1 MNKHL
6 IIVLIQLYFLSN
18 SIFAQDFWEL
28 LPFPDNQNISTLKV
42 NSAGEI
48 FVGTVTGY
56 QDNGIFRSD
65 NDGLTWEM
73 MLNTRN
79 FQIFAISIN
88 PIGNIFVGTGDG
100 FYPFL
105 ASFDNGL
112 SWDTIPVPFSS
123 GFGEIAFYGQDTVLV
138 GTGAY
143 NGAIVLSTP
152 DLGMS
157 WDTLFL
163 TENHTS
169 EYVADIAI
177 APSGDIAIGLG
188 CYLPDMGGL
197 FRSTNGGADWEFLG
211 LFNRMVENLEYNAQ
225 GDLIIGVRGGYDGT
239 GGIYAIYHD
248 NPDQIVECLAG
259 PNINGLSLNSAG
271 DIFAGSGSPNG
282 IIRSTDNGQTFEF
295 INGGLPFGEM
305 GSLEKDYNDYIYALI
320 DGGSHYLF
328 RTISPTVT
336 GINKLPDHD
345 KNGSLF
351 VFPTPVSEVLQGK
364 IYDKLPDGIYK
375 YTITDITGRLIASNR
390 LHVFQNSFSMN
401 VSFLSKGYYVF
412 TIYSNELTYSAK
424 FIKS

>member
-1 MNKHL
+1 MKKFNL
-6 IIVLIQLYFLSN
+6 IILFHLFLSFN
-18 SIFAQDFWEL
+18 SGFAQDFWEVVS
-28 LPFPDNQNISTLKV
+28 FPENHNISTLKV

-48 FVGTVTGY
+48 FVGTVTGN

-65 NDGLTWEM
+65 NDGLTWQM

-79 FQIFAISIN
+79 FQIFTLSID
-88 PIGNIFVGTGDG
+88 PSGSIFVGTGDG

-112 SWDTIPVPFSS
+112 NWDTIPVPFSS

-163 TENHTS
+163 TANHTS

-177 APSGDIAIGLG
+177 APNGDIAIGLG
-188 CYLPDMGGL
+188 GYLPDMGGL
-197 FRSTNGGADWEFLG
+197 YRSTNGGSEWEFLG
-211 LFNRMVENLEYNAQ
+211 LFNHMVENLEYNTQ
-225 GDLIIGVRGGYDGT
+225 GDLVIGVRGGFDGT
-239 GGIYAIYHD
+239 GGIYAIYHE

-259 PNINGLSLNSAG
+259 PNVNGLALNSAG
-271 DIFAGSGSPNG
+271 DIFAGIAGPNG

-295 INGGLPFGEM
+295 LNGGLPIGEM
-305 GSLEKDYNDYIYALI
+305 GKLEKDNNDYIYALT
-320 DGGSHYLF
+320 DVGSHYIF
-328 RTISPTVT
+328 RSINSTVT
-336 GINKLPDHD
+336 GVNKLPGYN
-345 KNGSLF
+345 KNGSLL

-364 IYDKLPDGIYK
+364 INNEIPDGLYT
-375 YTITDITGRLIASNR
+375 YTISDLSGRQIVKDCVSLF
-390 LHVFQNSFSMN
+390 HNSFNLN
-401 VSFLSKGYYVF
+401 VSFLFQGYYIF
-412 TIYSNELTYSAK
+412 TIYCNERIYSAK
-424 FIKS
+424 LIKG

>member
-1 MNKHL
+1 MKKHCIL
-6 IIVLIQLYFLSN
+6 LFIVFFSLNTSV
-18 SIFAQDFWEL
+18 FAQDFWEI

-79 FQIFAISIN
+79 FQIFAMSIN

-100 FYPFL
+100 FFPFL

-177 APSGDIAIGLG
+177 APNGDISIGLG

-197 FRSTNGGADWEFLG
+197 YRSTNGGADWEFLG

-225 GDLIIGVRGGYDGT
+225 GDLIIGVRGGSDGT

-259 PNINGLSLNSAG
+259 PNVNGLTLNSEG
-271 DIFAGSGSPNG
+271 DIYAGSGWPHG
-282 IIRSTDNGQTFEF
+282 VWVSTDNGLSFQLE
-295 INGGLPFGEM
+295 NSGLPYYPIGKIEVD
-305 GSLEKDYNDYIYALI
+305 SNDYIYALLE
-320 DGGSHYLF
+320 GGSHFIY
-328 RTISPTVT
+328 RTTCPTVT
-336 GINKLPDHD
+336 GVNKLPDNN

-351 VFPTPVSEVLQGK
+351 IFPTPVSEVLQGK
-364 IYDKLPDGIYK
+364 MNDELPDGIYN
-375 YTITDITGRLIASNR
+375 YTITDITGRLIVSNR
-390 LHVFQNSFSMN
+390 LLVFQNSFSLN
-401 VSFLSKGYYVF
+401 TSSLSKGYYVF

-424 FIKS
+424 IIKG